1 MNILLD
7 THILIWSIVD
17 PDQIPKPILN
27 KIEDS
32 DNKVYVSYITL
43 WEIALKQSIGKLDL
57 KGFDIKDLPDFCIQ
71 QGFEFISLES
81 SDSLGISN
89 LPSKENHRD
98 PFDRM
103 LIVQAKNR
111 DYFFASVD
119 EKMDQ
124 YRADGLKL
132 LNA

>member
-32 DNKVYVSYITL
+32 GNKVYVSYITL

-57 KGFDIKDLPDFCIQ
+57 KGFDIKDLPDFCTQ

-103 LIVQAKNR
+103 LIVQARNR

-124 YRADGLKL
+124 YRTDGLKL
-132 LNA
+132 LNS